1 MNTEPYTVDE
11 AAAILGCA
19 IETVEERIANGDLP
33 GIKFGRSPVLPRGAF
48 NQRLDE
54 MALEEA
60 AKRRQERQAKGKAS
74 SAITTAKGKG
84 QRARTAPALPSRP

>member
-11 AAAILGCA
+11 AAAILGCEK
-19 IETVEERIANGDLP
+19 ETAAERIIAGDLP
-33 GIKFGRSPVLPRGAF
+33 GLKFGREWILPRGAF

-84 QRARTAPALPSRP
+84 QRARVAPALPQS